1 MTVTAN
7 TTRNDYLAGNNQ
19 NVYNYTFQLNDAADV
34 TVILNGVIQTL
45 NVHYTVQDLGVGT
58 GGTITFTL
66 VDSNNDPIFPT
77 QGQQINILMT
87 MELDRDTAYQPN
99 GAFLSSDVNNDYDR
113 LWLAANQQQTAINR
127 SLRLQDQDA
136 TSGSMELPLKASRLN
151 RMLAFDSVTGEPIA
165 GPDITSVT
173 EGLTLSATL
182 INGNNTNGNDVIF
195 NDNDKAKFGTGS
207 DLEIYHDG
215 NNSVI
220 KDSGTGIL
228 KYTSN
233 NSTLAGV
240 VFEIE
245 NTDSTNLSGSF
256 IHFKDSYGVT
266 PAKIGSYANA
276 FYILN
281 SSDERMLTTTNS
293 GAIELYYAN
302 DEKLATTST
311 GVDVTGE
318 ITVSGDVDGR
328 DIATDGVKL
337 DSIEVSADVTDT
349 ESVTAAGALMESEVT
364 NLSEVKAFSSADYA
378 TAAQGANADAA
389 LPKTG
394 GTLTGDLNFGDN
406 VKAKFGGG
414 GDLEIYHNGNNSII
428 KDSGDGILRY
438 TSSNSTNQGVVLEV
452 ENTDSTNLSGSFIHF
467 KDSLGIT
474 PAKIGALANEMYLMR
489 GSNNDRILV
498 TNNSSVELY
507 HADDKKFETSSSGAS
522 ISGDIAVTGTV
533 DGRDVATDGTKLDG
547 IDAYADVTDATNVAA
562 AGALMDSE
570 VTNLAQVKAFDS
582 SDYATSTQGTT
593 ADNALPKSGG
603 TLTGNLNLGDNIK
616 AQFGASNDLQIYH
629 DSTNSIIK
637 DSGTGILRYTSSN
650 ATQAGVVFEIEN
662 TDSTNLSGS
671 FIHFKDSLGITPAK
685 VGAYA
690 NELYI
695 MRGSNDNRII
705 TTNTDAVELYYAD
718 DEKLTTTSSGID
730 VTGTVKFDGLEGTN
744 SVNITQVL
752 DEDSMTSDSATS
764 LSTQQSIKS
773 YVDTAIAGVPQGDIT
788 GVTAGTN
795 LSGGGTTGSVNLD
808 LENNISLQNITLTG
822 YLRGP
827 SNFTIDPA
835 AHGDDTGT
843 LVVAGNLQVDGTTT
857 TINSTTVEIADLN
870 FKVAKD
876 ATSNAE
882 ANTGGFTVGGSNA
895 ELKYLSSGDKWT
907 MNKTLSFA
915 DSLKTTYGNNDDLQI
930 YHDGSNSIIKDSGTG
945 ILRYTSSNS
954 STAGVVFEIENTDSA
969 NLSGS
974 FIHFKDSLGITPAK
988 IGAFAN
994 ELYIMRGSNNDRIL
1008 TTNSGAAE
1016 LYYSDDEKLATTS
1029 TGIDV
1034 TGTATMDG
1042 LTIAST
1048 SPVLRITNTANAA
1061 WSAGD
1066 DIGRLS
1072 FYSTDASAVGPHE
1085 TAFILN
1091 ESDFGSGVTQ
1101 LSGALSFGTAAYNAA
1116 ATERMRIDSS
1126 GNVGIGN
1133 SAPLGKLTISNAAG
1147 TNAPSTVTAANTYL
1161 QLGSDDYGPSN
1172 NGKFMIGFG
1181 YTDATNTNSPAYM
1194 GYEEASTSGDTYGD
1208 LTFYTRSVNTDTA
1221 PTERMRID
1229 SSGNLLVGQSSTT
1242 IPGVGNTTA
1251 GVSIR
1256 GWDGSFFSR
1265 ALGSGD
1271 TNNVVSVNRSTADG
1285 NILGFQKDGTTVGSI
1300 GTVSGDIRIG
1310 GLDDNHASIR
1320 FAASSKAVLP
1330 VKNSDGGLSDNTTDL
1345 GASNARFKDL
1355 HLSGGVNLTNS
1366 TTTAFTQ
1373 VGSNMFQLGTNS
1385 GDPTVFYTSGAERM
1399 RIDSSG
1405 NVGIGTSLPFTGI
1418 DLRGTSASAGNTIQ
1432 IVGNSVST
1440 LLLGQ
1445 DADGGVIR
1453 GQGGNNALKFYTG
1466 GTSDSAANASGT
1478 ERMRIDSSGNLLVG
1492 KTATAFSEAGV
1503 VLRGDSAEG
1512 LIQATRANNECIEV
1526 NRIGTDGA
1534 IAIFAKDG
1542 LPVGTIGNAGAHM
1555 CIGTGDVG
1563 WFFAANI
1570 DAILPTQADST
1581 QRDGAIDLGASS
1593 HRLKDLYLSGGI
1605 SIGDAKTVGHRDIS
1619 LKYDLV
1625 YMTAGVI
1632 SPADDDGSDNDNSV
1646 DLGKSA
1652 ARFNDIYAT
1661 NSTIQTSDRNEKQ
1674 DIEELS
1680 DAEQRVAVACKSLL
1694 RKFRWKSAVQ
1704 DKGDDARIH
1713 FGIVAQDLQDAFEA
1727 EGLDAGRYAMFIST
1741 TWTDE
1746 DGEEQTRM
1754 GVRYSELLAFI
1765 ISAI

>member
-45 NVHYTVQDLGVGT
+45 NVHYTVQNVGVGT

-66 VDSNNDPIFPT
+66 VDSNNNPIFPT

-87 MELDRDTAYQPN
+87 MELDRDTSYQPN

-127 SLRLQDQDA
+127 SLRLQDKDA

-165 GPDITSVT
+165 GPDVTSVT

-182 INGNNTNGNDVIF
+182 INGNTTNGNDVIF

-245 NTDSTNLSGSF
+245 NTDNTNLSGSF

-281 SSDERMLTTTNS
+281 SSDERMLTTNNS
-293 GAIELYYAN
+293 GAVELYYS
-302 DEKLATTST
+302 DDIKLSTTTS

-318 ITVSGDVDGR
+318 ITVSGNVDGR
-328 DIATDGVKL
+328 NVATDGIKL
-337 DSIEVSADVTDT
+337 DGIEALADVTNAT
-349 ESVTAAGALMESEVT
+349 NVTAAGALMDSEVT
-364 NLSEVKAFSSADYA
+364 NLAQVKAFDSADYA
-378 TAAQGANADAA
+378 TAAQGNKADDA
-389 LPKTG
+389 LPKAG

-414 GDLEIYHNGNNSII
+414 SDLEIYHDGLNSII

-452 ENTDSTNLSGSFIHF
+452 ENTDSANLSGSFIHF

-498 TNNSSVELY
+498 TNNSAVELY
-507 HADDKKFETSSSGAS
+507 HSDDKKFETSTSGVS
-522 ISGDIAVTGTV
+522 ISGNIAVTGTV
-533 DGRDVATDGTKLDG
+533 DGRDIASDGTKLDG
-547 IDAYADVTDATNVAA
+547 IESGATADQTAAQIKTAYESNSDTNAFTDADHSKLDGIEASADVTDTANVTA

-582 SDYATSTQGTT
+582 SDYATSAQGTT

-629 DSTNSIIK
+629 DSANSIIK
-637 DSGTGILRYTSSN
+637 DSGAGILRYTSSN
-650 ATQAGVVFEIEN
+650 STQAGVVFEIEN

-685 VGAYA
+685 IGAYA

-718 DEKLTTTSSGID
+718 NEKLTTTSSGID

-744 SVNITQVL
+744 SVNVTQVL
-752 DEDSMTSDSATS
+752 DEDNMASDSATS

-795 LSGGGTTGSVNLD
+795 LSGGGTTGAVTLD

-827 SNFTIDPA
+827 SSFTIDPA

-876 ATSNAE
+876 ATSNAQ

-954 STAGVVFEIENTDSA
+954 STAGVVFEIENTDST

-988 IGAFAN
+988 IGAYAN

-1008 TTNSGAAE
+1008 TTNNGAAE
-1016 LYYSDDEKLATTS
+1016 LYHSDDEKLTTTS

-1042 LTIAST
+1042 LTVSASSGAT
-1048 SPVLRITNTANAA
+1048 LNINTALGASDSKILLHEGTTASPSNGASIRYDGA
-1061 WSAGD
+1061 TNLFKIGVGSNVDTTRLTIDRNTGD
-1066 DIGRLS
+1066 IS
-1072 FYSTDASAVGPHE
+1072 FYEDTGTTAKLFWDASAESLGIGTSSPAVKFDVNGDGLQIRLDGTANTSRGIMLRNTGTAEGQIQTDGNMHFIQEDANRYMRFSTANTERMRIASNGAVLVGKTSGTAGNKIE
-1085 TAFILN
+1085 TNGRISAAAGSDSLPTFNCEGDTNTGINLPEADRIQFITGGTERVRIDSSGRVGIGTSSPQTSLAVETSGTQN
-1091 ESDFGSGVTQ
+1091 VVSPIVTGQASGVTYGG
-1101 LSGALSFGTAAYNAA
+1101 LYTVRDGSGDQRGLDLKVYTANVGLNTA
-1116 ATERMRIDSS
+1116 MRIDSS
-1126 GNVGIGN
+1126 GNVGIGLTN
-1133 SAPLGKLTISNAAG
+1133 PSDYYAENLVVASADEGGITIECGANEKAYLMFANGTSGNAAYRSYLG
-1147 TNAPSTVTAANTYL
+1147 YDHNLDSLNVVSSNYTN
-1161 QLGSDDYGPSN
+1161 
-1172 NGKFMIGFG
+1172 
-1181 YTDATNTNSPAYM
+1181 
-1194 GYEEASTSGDTYGD
+1194 
-1208 LTFYTRSVNTDTA
+1208 FYTGDPA
-1221 PTERMRID
+1221 QERMRLD
-1229 SSGNLLVGQSSTT
+1229 ASGNLLVGTT
-1242 IPGVGNTTA
+1242 DTNPSDNGA
-1251 GVSIR
+1251 GGDAGHAIAGTGYIASAR
-1256 GWDGSFFSR
+1256 
-1265 ALGSGD
+1265 SGD
-1271 TNNVVSVNRSTADG
+1271 TVALFNRMDNDG
-1285 NILGFQKDGTTVGSI
+1285 NIVDFRKNGAIVGSI
-1300 GTVSGDIRIG
+1300 GTVGNDLVIG
-1310 GLDDNHASIR
+1310 S
-1320 FAASSKAVLP
+1320 
-1330 VKNSDGGLSDNTTDL
+1330 
-1345 GASNARFKDL
+1345 
-1355 HLSGGVNLTNS
+1355 
-1366 TTTAFTQ
+1366 
-1373 VGSNMFQLGTNS
+1373 
-1385 GDPTVFYTSGAERM
+1385 
-1399 RIDSSG
+1399 
-1405 NVGIGTSLPFTGI
+1405 
-1418 DLRGTSASAGNTIQ
+1418 
-1432 IVGNSVST
+1432 SVS
-1440 LLLGQ
+1440 GHK
-1445 DADGGVIR
+1445 GVRFGSSYIAPI
-1453 GQGGNNALKFYTG
+1453 N
-1466 GTSDSAANASGT
+1466 TS
-1478 ERMRIDSSGNLLVG
+1478 
-1492 KTATAFSEAGV
+1492 
-1503 VLRGDSAEG
+1503 
-1512 LIQATRANNECIEV
+1512 
-1526 NRIGTDGA
+1526 
-1534 IAIFAKDG
+1534 
-1542 LPVGTIGNAGAHM
+1542 
-1555 CIGTGDVG
+1555 
-1563 WFFAANI
+1563 
-1570 DAILPTQADST
+1570 
-1581 QRDGAIDLGASS
+1581 
-1593 HRLKDLYLSGGI
+1593 
-1605 SIGDAKTVGHRDIS
+1605 
-1619 LKYDLV
+1619 
-1625 YMTAGVI
+1625 
-1632 SPADDDGSDNDNSV
+1632 
-1646 DLGKSA
+1646 
-1652 ARFNDIYAT
+1652 
-1661 NSTIQTSDRNEKQ
+1661 
-1674 DIEELS
+1674 
-1680 DAEQRVAVACKSLL
+1680 
-1694 RKFRWKSAVQ
+1694 
-1704 DKGDDARIH
+1704 
-1713 FGIVAQDLQDAFEA
+1713 DAFE
-1727 EGLDAGRYAMFIST
+1727 ET
-1741 TWTDE
+1741 
-1746 DGEEQTRM
+1746 
-1754 GVRYSELLAFI
+1754 LLT
-1765 ISAI
+1765 

>member
-293 GAIELYYAN
+293 GAIELYHS
-302 DEKLATTST
+302 DDIKLSTTST

-318 ITVSGDVDGR
+318 ITVSGNVDGR
-328 DIATDGVKL
+328 DVATDGVKL
-337 DSIEVSADVTDT
+337 DSIEASADVTDT
-349 ESVTAAGALMESEVT
+349 INVTAAGALMDSEVT

-414 GDLEIYHNGNNSII
+414 GDLEIYHNGSNSII

-705 TTNTDAVELYYAD
+705 TTNTDAVELYYSD

-843 LVVAGNLQVDGTTT
+843 LVIAGNLQVDGTTT

-915 DSLKTTYGNNDDLQI
+915 DSLKTTYGNNDDLQIYHDGSNSYIKDVGTGRLTLQSATDFLVANTANTQNYIYAQESGYVRLYHSGSTKLETTSTGIDVTGVITTDGLTTSADINFGDNDKAKFGDSGDLEI

-1034 TGTATMDG
+1034 TGSVTADSLTVDTSAGQLDVEALGGSSVKVKSSGSLKLQGTGGSVDLINGSTEVLSTTSSGISVNGTATMDG
-1042 LTIAST
+1042 LTVDGAADIDYQSGAT
-1048 SPVLRITNTANAA
+1048 NNTAPDTLKVSNKTTGVHAAGLGASIKFEHTNSSASYAGSRISNVSNADPFT
-1061 WSAGD
+1061 SN
-1066 DIGRLS
+1066 LS
-1072 FYSTDASAVGPHE
+1072 FYPYNYGYKEAMRISNNGDISFYEDTGTTAKFFWDASAESLGIGTDSPQALIDLTVPQAK
-1085 TAFILN
+1085 TATGGATFAQLGKTN
-1091 ESDFGSGVTQ
+1091 ESSGYASLQCEVKGGSSAADRKWSFQTIEQGVANAGSIVLQ
-1101 LSGALSFGTAAYNAA
+1101 PDGGTL
-1116 ATERMRIDSS
+1116 M
-1126 GNVGIGN
+1126 
-1133 SAPLGKLTISNAAG
+1133 
-1147 TNAPSTVTAANTYL
+1147 
-1161 QLGSDDYGPSN
+1161 
-1172 NGKFMIGFG
+1172 
-1181 YTDATNTNSPAYM
+1181 
-1194 GYEEASTSGDTYGD
+1194 
-1208 LTFYTRSVNTDTA
+1208 
-1221 PTERMRID
+1221 
-1229 SSGNLLVGQSSTT
+1229 
-1242 IPGVGNTTA
+1242 VGNTDPTPYDRTSGNA
-1251 GVSIR
+1251 I
-1256 GWDGSFFSR
+1256 
-1265 ALGSGD
+1265 ALGDGLISSAQSGGNAAIFNRM
-1271 TNNVVSVNRSTADG
+1271 TNNGSIVQFRYGGTA
-1285 NILGFQKDGTTVGSI
+1285 VGSI
-1300 GTVSGDIRIG
+1300 ASEGGDSLVIQSGTTSGS
-1310 GLDDNHASIR
+1310 GLLFHPTVASIT
-1320 FAASSKAVLP
+1320 P
-1330 VKNSDGGLSDNTTDL
+1330 VRNSVKIDATIDL
-1345 GASNARFKDL
+1345 GRSGFRFKDL
-1355 HLSGGVNLTNS
+1355 HLSGSLKS
-1366 TTTAFTQ
+1366 TA
-1373 VGSNMFQLGTNS
+1373 
-1385 GDPTVFYTSGAERM
+1385 PT
-1399 RIDSSG
+1399 
-1405 NVGIGTSLPFTGI
+1405 
-1418 DLRGTSASAGNTIQ
+1418 TSASTPAWLSTASTNTSGQTHYHAVFKSLNGTTNGKITTNYFATTYSTTSDYRVKEDIQPVINATERLLNLNAINFQWKGSDIRTDGFLAHEVAEIIPEAVVGEKDEDELQSLDQSKIVPLLVKTIQ
-1432 IVGNSVST
+1432 
-1440 LLLGQ
+1440 
-1445 DADGGVIR
+1445 
-1453 GQGGNNALKFYTG
+1453 
-1466 GTSDSAANASGT
+1466 
-1478 ERMRIDSSGNLLVG
+1478 
-1492 KTATAFSEAGV
+1492 
-1503 VLRGDSAEG
+1503 
-1512 LIQATRANNECIEV
+1512 
-1526 NRIGTDGA
+1526 
-1534 IAIFAKDG
+1534 
-1542 LPVGTIGNAGAHM
+1542 
-1555 CIGTGDVG
+1555 
-1563 WFFAANI
+1563 
-1570 DAILPTQADST
+1570 
-1581 QRDGAIDLGASS
+1581 
-1593 HRLKDLYLSGGI
+1593 
-1605 SIGDAKTVGHRDIS
+1605 
-1619 LKYDLV
+1619 
-1625 YMTAGVI
+1625 
-1632 SPADDDGSDNDNSV
+1632 
-1646 DLGKSA
+1646 
-1652 ARFNDIYAT
+1652 
-1661 NSTIQTSDRNEKQ
+1661 
-1674 DIEELS
+1674 EL
-1680 DAEQRVAVACKSLL
+1680 E
-1694 RKFRWKSAVQ
+1694 
-1704 DKGDDARIH
+1704 ARIT
-1713 FGIVAQDLQDAFEA
+1713 QLENQ
-1727 EGLDAGRYAMFIST
+1727 
-1741 TWTDE
+1741 
-1746 DGEEQTRM
+1746 
-1754 GVRYSELLAFI
+1754 
-1765 ISAI
+1765 

>member
-233 NSTLAGV
+233 YSTLAGV

-349 ESVTAAGALMESEVT
+349 ESVTAAGALMDSEVT

-414 GDLEIYHNGNNSII
+414 GDLEIYHNGSNSII

-498 TNNSSVELY
+498 TNNSAVELY
-507 HADDKKFETSSSGAS
+507 HSDDKKFETNSSGAS

-1016 LYYSDDEKLATTS
+1016 LYYSDDEKLATTA

-1042 LTIAST
+1042 LTVNSGASNVAT
-1048 SPVLRITNTANAA
+1048 SFISTDPTVGIKLEDNTGNVELSATGSTFNIQPNGGASALTINSSGYVGIGVDVPDSLLHIKKTTADAKVTLETSESYDCYINFSGATSEAAIGYNATDNA
-1061 WSAGD
+1061 LLFCNPAGD
-1066 DIGRLS
+1066 LTTGE
-1072 FYSTDASAVGPHE
+1072 A
-1085 TAFILN
+1085 
-1091 ESDFGSGVTQ
+1091 
-1101 LSGALSFGTAAYNAA
+1101 
-1116 ATERMRIDSS
+1116 MRID
-1126 GNVGIGN
+1126 V
-1133 SAPLGKLTISNAAG
+1133 
-1147 TNAPSTVTAANTYL
+1147 
-1161 QLGSDDYGPSN
+1161 
-1172 NGKFMIGFG
+1172 
-1181 YTDATNTNSPAYM
+1181 
-1194 GYEEASTSGDTYGD
+1194 
-1208 LTFYTRSVNTDTA
+1208 
-1221 PTERMRID
+1221 
-1229 SSGNLLVGQSSTT
+1229 SGNLLVGQSSTT
-1242 IPGVGNTTA
+1242 IPGVGNTTG

-1256 GWDGSFFSR
+1256 GNDGSFFSR

-1300 GTVSGDIRIG
+1300 GV
-1310 GLDDNHASIR
+1310 
-1320 FAASSKAVLP
+1320 
-1330 VKNSDGGLSDNTTDL
+1330 
-1345 GASNARFKDL
+1345 
-1355 HLSGGVNLTNS
+1355 
-1366 TTTAFTQ
+1366 
-1373 VGSNMFQLGTNS
+1373 
-1385 GDPTVFYTSGAERM
+1385 TSG
-1399 RIDSSG
+1399 SL
-1405 NVGIGTSLPFTGI
+1405 GIGQSNTG
-1418 DLRGTSASAGNTIQ
+1418 LGFFNTDS
-1432 IVGNSVST
+1432 IV
-1440 LLLGQ
+1440 
-1445 DADGGVIR
+1445 
-1453 GQGGNNALKFYTG
+1453 FP
-1466 GTSDSAANASGT
+1466 
-1478 ERMRIDSSGNLLVG
+1478 
-1492 KTATAFSEAGV
+1492 ATAAG
-1503 VLRGDSAEG
+1503 
-1512 LIQATRANNECIEV
+1512 ATRDN
-1526 NRIGTDGA
+1526 
-1534 IAIFAKDG
+1534 
-1542 LPVGTIGNAGAHM
+1542 
-1555 CIGTGDVG
+1555 
-1563 WFFAANI
+1563 
-1570 DAILPTQADST
+1570 
-1581 QRDGAIDLGASS
+1581 AIDLGYSGG
-1593 HRLKDLYLSGGI
+1593 RFKDLYLSGGVSTNTATGL
-1605 SIGDAKTVGHRDIS
+1605 SITANSSNRGILNLSTSTAYQLIGGSYYGYMGYKTGGYHRFFGSDGVEDMRIDASGNLLVGTTLGDVGYWYNRKGVVAKENGQLHAAVYGGAAAVLNRNTNDGDIVQFRKSGNVVGSIASEGGDSLVIQSGTTSGSGLLFHPTVASITPVRNSVKIDATIDLGRSGFRFKDLYLSGS
-1619 LKYDLV
+1619 LKS
-1625 YMTAGVI
+1625 TAPTTSASTPAWLSTASTNTSGQTHYHAVFKSLNGTTNGKITTNYYATTYSTTSDYRVKEDIQPVI
-1632 SPADDDGSDNDNSV
+1632 NATERLLNLNAINFQWKGSDIRTDGFLAHEVAEIIPEAVVGEKDEDELQSLDQSKIV
-1646 DLGKSA
+1646 PLLVK
-1652 ARFNDIYAT
+1652 
-1661 NSTIQTSDRNEKQ
+1661 TIQ
-1674 DIEELS
+1674 EL
-1680 DAEQRVAVACKSLL
+1680 E
-1694 RKFRWKSAVQ
+1694 
-1704 DKGDDARIH
+1704 ARIT
-1713 FGIVAQDLQDAFEA
+1713 QLENQ
-1727 EGLDAGRYAMFIST
+1727 
-1741 TWTDE
+1741 
-1746 DGEEQTRM
+1746 
-1754 GVRYSELLAFI
+1754 
-1765 ISAI
+1765 